1 LEKESVAELPSR
13 GDILKGQEGWRGT
26 RAIVLATHLSPQNSS
41 GEFNRNAYCIV
52 TKRAED
58 LKGVTPLL
66 LVILASC

>member
-1 LEKESVAELPSR
+1 VYKR
-13 GDILKGQEGWRGT
+13 Q
-26 RAIVLATHLSPQNSS
+26 PQNSS